1 MPSNPTVALGDT
13 LGLWRDKINLTIA
26 EVNSHV
32 GSSGGAH
39 ADVTTTVAGF
49 MSAAD
54 KTKLNGVAD
63 NANNYTHPATHPAS
77 IIVETTTKRF
87 VTDAEKGIWNRA
99 VLKDSETGAALLPV
113 GTEAQ
118 RPGTP
123 SNGLIRYN
131 TELNSFEGY
140 SNGVWGAIGGGGG
153 ATGGG
158 VEPNKDDIFYE
169 NSQTIQH
176 DYTLTT
182 NKNAM
187 TTGPVVINDT
197 ATVIIPDGSRW
208 VIL

>member
-39 ADVTTTVAGF
+39 ANVTTTVAGF

-54 KTKLNGVAD
+54 KTKLNGVAN
-63 NANNYTHPATHPAS
+63 NANNYTHPSTHPAS

-169 NSQTIQH
+169 NSSIVNNNYSITSG
-176 DYTLTT
+176 
-182 NKNAM
+182 KNAM
-187 TTGPVVINDT
+187 TTGPVLIDDGVNVT
-197 ATVIIPDGSRW
+197 IPDGSRW